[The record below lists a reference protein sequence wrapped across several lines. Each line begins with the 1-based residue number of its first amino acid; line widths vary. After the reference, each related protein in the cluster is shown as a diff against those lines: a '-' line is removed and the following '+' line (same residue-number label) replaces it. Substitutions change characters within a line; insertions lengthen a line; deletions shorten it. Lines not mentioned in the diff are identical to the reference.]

1 MSLYVSKEY
10 YQETFRGKIPEEDV
24 DKYLK
29 LAENKINRITF
40 NRIVGKGFDNLTEFQ
55 KEKVREAVCYQADY
69 ICDNGYSNEDNS
81 DISSYSVL
89 DISVSVQAKDIN
101 SKTQAEVEHI
111 SELAYDAIVQTGLT
125 QRTWRY
131 NG

>member
-1 MSLYVSKEY
+1 MTLYVSKEY
-10 YQETFRGKIPEEDV
+10 YQETFKGKIPEKEIE
-24 DKYLK
+24 KNLK
-29 LAENKINRITF
+29 LAQNKIDRITF
-40 NRIVGKGFDNLTEFQ
+40 NRIVGIGFENLTEFQ
-55 KEKVREAVCYQADY
+55 QEKVRESICYQADY
-69 ICDNGYSNEDNS
+69 IFDNGYNNEDNS

-89 DISVSVQAKDIN
+89 DISVNVQTKDNN
-101 SKTQAEVEHI
+101 SKTQAELECM